1 MNESSQI
8 VTVFLTEDE
17 LKTVLEKRI
26 VKISNIIRNIEF
38 DLDDTNFNYSEHLT
52 NLKTA
57 STDIIKMIMV
67 FEDANRNFGGQV

>member
-38 DLDDTNFNYSEHLT
+38 DLDNTNFNYSEHLT